1 MLYVTHKLCIVTIK
15 RSQENKIETDTEIQ
29 NWSYGNVAYFT
40 EEINR
45 LRKRC

>member
-1 MLYVTHKLCIVTIK
+1 M
-15 RSQENKIETDTEIQ
+15 NIEDTEIQ